1 MMLKVLKMNDYFQQ
15 DTPNHIPDL
24 PKH

>member
-1 MMLKVLKMNDYFQQ
+1 MLKVLKMNDYFQQ